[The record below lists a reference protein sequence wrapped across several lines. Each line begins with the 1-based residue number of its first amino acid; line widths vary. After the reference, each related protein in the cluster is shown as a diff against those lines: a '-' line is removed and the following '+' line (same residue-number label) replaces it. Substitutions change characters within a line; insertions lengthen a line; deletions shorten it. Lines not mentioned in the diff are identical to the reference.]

1 MRNTILLALLFA
13 LAGFITTTRAQDA
26 DKDKGGTPDVETP
39 GKQFDVKDFEK
50 IKAEEGQTVSVKGT
64 VKEVFTPR
72 SGARKLVN
80 YEEIGRS
87 DFNVMIP
94 KEAFDALNAAH
105 NGDFDA
111 AVKGKTITVTGRV
124 SLYREHPQIEVT
136 KPEQIKIEGEEAKK
150 DEEPKK
156 EDEKKPQEKPEEKK

>member
-1 MRNTILLALLFA
+1 MRNAMLMAMALA
-13 LAGFITTTRAQDA
+13 LAGLVTIGRAQ
-26 DKDKGGTPDVETP
+26 TPDVDAP
-39 GKQFDVKDFEK
+39 GKQFDVKDWEK

-80 YEEIGRS
+80 YEGVNRS
-87 DFNVMIP
+87 DFNLMIP
-94 KEAFDALNAAH
+94 KEAFEALNAAH
-105 NGDFDA
+105 GGDFDN
-111 AVKGKTITVTGRV
+111 AVKGKTIVATGRV
-124 SLYREHPQIEVT
+124 SLYREKPQIEVT

-156 EDEKKPQEKPEEKK
+156 EDEKKPEEKPEEKK